1 MYSLRHV
8 PCSLA
13 LGYCA
18 VHSER
23 CLSIQLGNTVD
34 SSGILDLL
42 TATAIS
48 TTTFIVRYIV
58 SHFWLL
64 TMGVKEDID
73 QKIASKPVYVVSK
86 SFCPFCKIAKQVL
99 QRYNIPA
106 DNILIQADM
115 WAMFIRYSEK
125 APFSP
130 NIKYCHYIS
139 SSSISYMSGPRR

>member
-1 MYSLRHV
+1 MYSLPHV

-13 LGYCA
+13 SGCCA

-34 SSGILDLL
+34 SSVILDLL
-42 TATAIS
+42 IS
-48 TTTFIVRYIV
+48 TTLVRLFHISTNIYT
-58 SHFWLL
+58 HF

-99 QRYNIPA
+99 ARYNIPA
-106 DNILIQADM
+106 ENILIQADM
-115 WAMFIRYSEK
+115 WAMFDDVTRRSV
-125 APFSP
+125 
-130 NIKYCHYIS
+130 YI
-139 SSSISYMSGPRR
+139 